1 MVVQNILNERHLNH
15 KIKKMITK
23 QSQLSKKQ
31 FTNNIYRNELII
43 YFVINIILFCI
54 LFYLM
59 IKNK

>member
-1 MVVQNILNERHLNH
+1 MMINKVIKERKLDN

-23 QSQLSKKQ
+23 QSQLTKKKYI
-31 FTNNIYRNELII
+31 NNIHKNELII
-43 YFVINIILFCI
+43 YIVINMILFST